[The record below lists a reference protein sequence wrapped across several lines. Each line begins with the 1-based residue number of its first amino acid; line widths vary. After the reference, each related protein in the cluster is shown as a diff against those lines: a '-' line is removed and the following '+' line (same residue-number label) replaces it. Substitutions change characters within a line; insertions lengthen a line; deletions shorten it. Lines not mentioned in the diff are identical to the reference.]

1 MTCPTAGSILASVS
15 ASRSAFAAC
24 LLAALCGCS
33 SIGPGSV
40 TRDRFD
46 YLSSISESRKRQML
60 LNMLKVRYADTPVF
74 LEVSSVVSSYSLESE
89 ISLFGQ
95 GASSTGGGSFRSI
108 TGTGRYSDSPTI
120 SYAPLSGDRFT
131 KSIMTPISL
140 TALFGLVQGGYPVDA
155 IFRLCVKQFGG
166 LENSYGGYGTR
177 AGDPRFAE
185 LLSLMREEQAA
196 GGNDL
201 QLRQVEERY
210 EIVVAMRP
218 AVNEAMAARQRRMAE
233 LIGLDPAAREFRV
246 VPGIAARGKGE
257 IPVQTRSMLQVLID
271 LGSYVEVPPKD
282 VAEGRV
288 FEPPRNAEQVKLF
301 PAPLRVHHAVAQPPD
316 AYVAIPYRDGWF
328 YIEDRDHV
336 SKAVFTFA
344 ILMFSLTETDVAATP
359 VLTIPVR

>member
-1 MTCPTAGSILASVS
+1 MTWPTAGSILASAS
-15 ASRSAFAAC
+15 ASRSALAAC
-24 LLAALCGCS
+24 LLAALCGCT
-33 SIGPGSV
+33 SIGPASV

-46 YLSSISESRKRQML
+46 YLSSISDSRQRQML

-74 LEVSSVVSSYSLESE
+74 LEVSSVVSSYSLAGE

-95 GASSTGGGSFRSI
+95 GASSTGGGSFRSL
-108 TGTGRYSDSPTI
+108 TGTASYSDSPTI
-120 SYAPLSGDRFT
+120 SYTPLAGDRFA
-131 KSIMTPISL
+131 KSIMTPLSL

-166 LENSYGGYGTR
+166 LENAYGGYGTR
-177 AGDPRFAE
+177 QGDPRFAE

-210 EIVVAMRP
+210 EIVVILRP
-218 AVNEAMAARQRRMAE
+218 PVNQAMAARQRRMAE

-246 VPGIAARGKGE
+246 VPGVAVRGPGQ
-257 IPVQTRSMLQVLID
+257 IPVQTRSMLQVLVD
-271 LGSYVEVPPKD
+271 LGSYIEVPPGD

-288 FEPPRNAEQVKLF
+288 FAPPRSEEQLRLF
-301 PAPLRVHHAVAQPPD
+301 PPPLRVRHAAAPPRD

-336 SKAVFTFA
+336 SKAVFTFS
-344 ILMFSLTETDVAATP
+344 ILMFSLTETDVAPAP